1 MAGNGNVFAGN
12 TITAV
17 LSTIGP
23 TSDLTFTSSSNDAAI
38 YFSHKAP
45 GGENLCSVSNGL
57 RKPVEAVLGLQGVG
71 IPEIWD
77 PLTGEMTVIC
87 VASVSRG

>member
-38 YFSHKAP
+38 YFSP

-57 RKPVEAVLGLQGVG
+57 RKPVEAVLSLQGVG

>member
-12 TITAV
+12 TVTAV
-17 LSTIGP
+17 LSTIRP
-23 TSDLTFTSSSNDAAI
+23 TPDLTFTSSFNDTVI

-57 RKPVEAVLGLQGVG
+57 RKPVEAVLSLQGVG

-77 PLTGEMTVIC
+77 PLTGEMAVIC
-87 VASVSRG
+87 VASVSGG